1 MTLYFHCCHSA
12 NLPLGFPLKKILFF
26 LADLLMLFVI
36 VFEIRF
42 EDFFYFD
49 EIAFYLKY
57 DSVNPSLY
65 NL

>member
-1 MTLYFHCCHSA
+1 MTLYFHCFHSA
-12 NLPLGFPLKKILFF
+12 NFPLGFPPKKILFF
-26 LADLLMLFVI
+26 LAYLLMLFVI

-49 EIAFYLKY
+49 EIAFYLKF